1 MLTIQH
7 VTEEHVRTLSPQELT
22 DARPDDG
29 YLWVDLQAPTDD
41 QEEILETLDIHPMAV
56 EDMRDDRHLPKLDVF
71 RDAFSLTVHGMRI
84 VDQPSGSAS
93 EMGDGLE
100 TVELDIYVTHD
111 MVVTFHEEPV
121 ASVQAVL
128 GRMAAFGSRGL
139 VRPVQLVHLL
149 LDTMNDVFVPFL
161 DHIQARIDVVE
172 DDLLTT
178 PTEQTRRDIFRLQR
192 DVIQLRRAVVPQAEV
207 IRRLGRGGT
216 GIVEEADV
224 PLFKDVY
231 DHLYRMAE
239 LSESY
244 RQLLDSALA
253 SYRSAQDE
261 RLNDM
266 LVVLTLV
273 SATLLPVSVI
283 AGIWGTNFVDLPG
296 ANRVGG
302 FWLMMASF
310 AVIIIG
316 MVTWFRLRG
325 WIGSD
330 AEDDAERRRGGL
342 SVALEVPILGRVLQV
357 PVAGVQAVRRTTTRR
372 GDGET

>member
-7 VTEEHVRTLSPQELT
+7 VTP
-22 DARPDDG
+22 DAVTPIASDEVAAHLDGDG
-29 YLWVDLQAPTDD
+29 YVWIDLQAPTDEE
-41 QEEILETLDIHPMAV
+41 EEILDALEVPAMAV

-71 RDAFSLTVHGMRI
+71 RNGFSLTVHGMRI
-84 VDQPSGSAS
+84 VEGGAPTGGSAL
-93 EMGDGLE
+93 GDGLE
-100 TVELDIYVTHD
+100 TVELDLYVAPAL
-111 MVVTFHEEPV
+111 VVTFHEEPL

-128 GRMAAFGSRGL
+128 ERMRSFGPRGL
-139 VRPVQLVHLL
+139 TRPVQLVHLL

-178 PTEQTRRDIFRLQR
+178 PTEQTRRDIFSLQR

-216 GIVEEADV
+216 GIVEDADL

-244 RQLLDSALA
+244 RQLLDSALS

-296 ANRVGG
+296 ANTPGG
-302 FWLMMASF
+302 FWIMMGSF
-310 AVIIIG
+310 AVIVVA
-316 MVTWFRLRG
+316 MVTWFRVRG
-325 WIGSD
+325 WIGDD
-330 AEDDAERRRGGL
+330 AEDEARRRRGAL
-342 SVALEVPILGRVLQV
+342 STALEVPVLGRVLQI
-357 PVAGVQAVRRTTTRR
+357 PVAGVNAVRHVARR
-372 GDGET
+372 STD